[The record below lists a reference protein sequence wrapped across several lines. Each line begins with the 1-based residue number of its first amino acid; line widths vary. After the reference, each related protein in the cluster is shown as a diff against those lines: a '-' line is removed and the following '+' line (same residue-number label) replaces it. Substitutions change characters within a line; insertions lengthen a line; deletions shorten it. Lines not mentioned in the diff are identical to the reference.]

1 MVTPSAKQDGRR
13 ARLCDS
19 LIHLPP
25 KHWVWRIAGP
35 QRHADHERRYCSTAL
50 YVEGMSLTDGRY
62 AGRVAIVTGASRG
75 IGATIAKALAAEGA
89 AVVVAAR
96 TQVEGQSRH
105 SGSTESVAFQ
115 IRERGGES
123 LSVRCDVARESDRVA
138 LVAAA
143 KHAFGPVDI
152 LINNAAAFGTT
163 DFLALP
169 LRRMQLCFEVNVFA
183 AYHLMQLVLPDMVE
197 REQGWIVNITSD
209 ASRRPA
215 EGPYSGQ
222 PSPGGAAY
230 GCSKLALEFLTRS
243 VASEMFVHGV
253 AVNSLMPS
261 MAVPT
266 PSMLD
271 AVPELNEFV
280 TSESF
285 AEATLHLASCNP
297 AVYNGQA
304 LYSEDVLHPEL
315 GTRGWLS
322 DSM

>member
-1 MVTPSAKQDGRR
+1 MVLSDGRF
-13 ARLCDS
+13 
-19 LIHLPP
+19 
-25 KHWVWRIAGP
+25 
-35 QRHADHERRYCSTAL
+35 
-50 YVEGMSLTDGRY
+50 

-75 IGATIAKALAAEGA
+75 IGETIAKALAAEGA

-105 SGSTESVAFQ
+105 SGSIESVASQ
-115 IRERGGES
+115 ITEQGGES
-123 LSVRCDVARESDRVA
+123 LSVRCDVASEPDRVA
-138 LVAAA
+138 LIEAANS
-143 KHAFGPVDI
+143 AFGPIDI
-152 LINNAAAFGTT
+152 LVNNAAAFGTT
-163 DFLALP
+163 GLLALP

-197 REQGWIVNITSD
+197 RGQGWILNITSD

-222 PSPGGAAY
+222 AGQGGAAY

-243 VASEMFVHGV
+243 VASEMFVHGI

-271 AVPELNEFV
+271 AVPELKEFV
-280 TSESF
+280 TAESF
-285 AEATLHLASCNP
+285 AEAALTLASCDP
-297 AVYNGQA
+297 SVCNGQA

-315 GTRGWLS
+315 GIRGWLS
-322 DSM
+322 RSM

>member
-1 MVTPSAKQDGRR
+1 MNAGTATP
-13 ARLCDS
+13 
-19 LIHLPP
+19 
-25 KHWVWRIAGP
+25 
-35 QRHADHERRYCSTAL
+35 AL
-50 YVEGMSLTDGRY
+50 YVEGMVPGDGRY

-75 IGATIAKALAAEGA
+75 IGSTIARSLAAEGA

-96 TQVEGQSRH
+96 TQVEGKSRH
-105 SGSTESVAFQ
+105 SGSTESVASQ
-115 IRERGGES
+115 IKELGGKS
-123 LSVRCDVARESDRVA
+123 ISVRCDVASDSDRVA
-138 LVAAA
+138 LVEAA
-143 KHAFGPVDI
+143 KRAFGPVDI
-152 LINNAAAFGTT
+152 MINNAAAFGTT

-197 REQGWIVNITSD
+197 RGQGWIVNITSD

-253 AVNSLMPS
+253 AVNALMPS
-261 MAVPT
+261 LPVPT

-271 AVPELNEFV
+271 AMPELSEFV
-280 TSESF
+280 TAESF
-285 AEATLHLASCNP
+285 AEATLRLASCDP
-297 AVYNGQA
+297 TECNGQV

-322 DSM
+322 HSM

>member
-1 MVTPSAKQDGRR
+1 MT
-13 ARLCDS
+13 
-19 LIHLPP
+19 
-25 KHWVWRIAGP
+25 
-35 QRHADHERRYCSTAL
+35 
-50 YVEGMSLTDGRY
+50 MSDGRY

-75 IGATIAKALAAEGA
+75 IGAAIARALAAEGA

-96 TQVEGQSRH
+96 TEVDGQSRH
-105 SGSTESVAFQ
+105 SGSTRSVASE
-115 IRERGGES
+115 IREQGGES
-123 LSVRCDVARESDRVA
+123 LSVRCDVASEPDRVA
-138 LVAAA
+138 LVAAT
-143 KHAFGPVDI
+143 KQAFGTVDI

-163 DFLALP
+163 GFLALP
-169 LRRMQLCFEVNVFA
+169 PRRMQLCFEVNVFA
-183 AYHLMQLVLPDMVE
+183 AYHLMQLVLPTMIE
-197 REQGWIVNITSD
+197 RGQGWIVNITSD

-222 PSPGGAAY
+222 PGPGGAAY

-243 VASEMFVHGV
+243 VASEMFVHGI

-261 MAVPT
+261 KAVPT

-280 TSESF
+280 TVESF
-285 AEATLHLASCNP
+285 AEATLRLAGCDP
-297 AVYNGQA
+297 AVCNGQA

-322 DSM
+322 HSM